1 MPTSIAE
8 GAGTAAAT
16 TLEELGVSSL
26 VEKSVGVKLLE
37 SVAASEPITRKLGAI
52 REARWPVQFSHV
64 IEPAQAFL
72 AAVIAHACHG
82 RPPDDRH
89 AADSTIWVLCPSVHS
104 QELLYESLLNWR
116 PDALFLPE
124 AELVA
129 VENVLP
135 DPEIAA
141 ERLALLME
149 IERDSGPRIIVA
161 TRASL
166 DQPAPE
172 RGTLQSAVSQLRR
185 GATAKMEQL
194 LDQLVASG
202 YERVAQVTTRGQFAV
217 RGGIV
222 DLYSWHASLPFR
234 LEFFGDQIESLRE
247 FDIDSQTSVRDLASV
262 AILLGAASPD
272 RSFLFSDQSGFVR
285 DYVAPNHLVIAIE
298 PDMERGAPAT
308 PGSPAFAALR
318 RGKLDVAPSNIQ
330 ISEGWIQTGP
340 EDFTGAFE
348 DCDIGEFAA
357 GDLALAEAKRAQFIQ
372 RLKEWRANNTRV
384 VIYFQTE
391 GENERFREIMAGAT
405 EGVDF
410 VEGTLRRGFCF
421 REANLVVLS
430 AAELFGRFAVHARR
444 HLRRAERN
452 RAQIDFS
459 ELNEGDLVVHL
470 EHGIGRFLG
479 LIKIPRSTGFQPVGP
494 AGVSSADSAS
504 KMLASPTDKM
514 SVLQEEQEVLG
525 LEFADEAKLYVPLE
539 QAYLVSRYVGAGKKS
554 PPLSSLGD
562 GKWARAKIKAAA
574 SIFDYAGKMLAI
586 QAERQMH
593 PGYAFAP
600 DTKWQAEFER
610 SFPFRETPDQMKAII
625 DAKIDMERPR
635 PMDRLICGDVGF
647 GKTEVAVR
655 AAFKA
660 VMAGKQVA
668 VLAPTTVLAQQHFEV
683 FRQRMLDYPVRIEM
697 LSRFRSQ
704 SEQKKVLQLL
714 HEGGVDIVIGTHR
727 LISGDVV
734 FKDLGVAII
743 DEEQRFGVL
752 HKEKFKELFKL
763 VDVLTLSATPIPRT
777 LYLSLVGVKD
787 MSTIETPPLNR
798 LPVETVVSAYDERI
812 IRTAIDRE
820 LERQGQVFFLHN
832 RVATIESARDRIVHL
847 CPQARVEIGH
857 GQMDADE
864 LEAVMARFIAGKTD
878 VLVCT
883 TIIES
888 GLDIPNANTIIIDR
902 ADQFGLAD
910 LYQLRGRVGRA
921 EHKAYAY
928 LLLPREMMTIGAA
941 RKRISA
947 IKQYSSL
954 GAGFRIAMRDL
965 EIRGAG
971 SILGTAQSGHIVAV
985 GFDLYCQLLKQAV
998 TQLKGEKPRLRLD
1011 VDLQLDFVVTNEA
1024 EYVPATKTRSGGL
1037 QSAEALGKAPILER
1051 IPAFIPVA
1059 YVSDPALRIR
1069 AYRNVAEV
1077 TSQEQLDRLQR
1088 DWRDRFGPVPPA
1100 VDNLFALIKIKLAAA
1115 ESGVSRVELRER
1127 KLMLTRHG
1135 DFILVAGKFPRL
1147 VAAKIDQYPREI
1159 QALIKKL

>member
-1 MPTSIAE
+1 
-8 GAGTAAAT
+8 
-16 TLEELGVSSL
+16 
-26 VEKSVGVKLLE
+26 VEKSAELLE
-37 SVAASEPITRKLGAI
+37 RVAASEPIARRLEAI
-52 REARWPVQFSHV
+52 QQAEWPVRFSHV
-64 IEPAQAFL
+64 IQPAQPFL
-72 AAVIAHACHG
+72 AAVIAHAHHAG
-82 RPPDDRH
+82 RVDKRY

-104 QELLYESLLNWR
+104 QEVFYESLLNWQ

-124 AELVA
+124 AELTGI
-129 VENVLP
+129 ENVLP

-141 ERLALLME
+141 ERLALFLQ
-149 IERDSGPRIIVA
+149 IERGHSPRVIVA
-161 TRASL
+161 TRAGL
-166 DQPAPE
+166 DQAAPK
-172 RGTLQSAVSQLRR
+172 RGNLDSAVVQLRR
-185 GATAKMEQL
+185 GATAEMQELLEQL
-194 LDQLVASG
+194 VGSG
-202 YERVAQVTTRGQFAV
+202 YERVSQVTTRGQFAV

-222 DLYSWHASLPFR
+222 DLYSWHAPLPFR

-247 FDIDSQTSVRDLASV
+247 FDIDTQTSVRDLRSV
-262 AILLGAASPD
+262 DILLNQGAA
-272 RSFLFSDQSGFVR
+272 DQSGSVR
-285 DYVAPNHLVIAIE
+285 DYIGEHDPVIDVE
-298 PDMERGAPAT
+298 PENTAMTGSAGEGART
-308 PGSPAFAALR
+308 PHGISP
-318 RGKLDVAPSNIQ
+318 VHIQ
-330 ISEGWIQTGP
+330 ISEGWIESGP
-340 EDFTGAFE
+340 ENFSGAFQ
-348 DCDIGEFAA
+348 DCEIGEFGA
-357 GDLALAEAKRAQFIQ
+357 GDLVLAEAKRAQFVE
-372 RLKEWRANNTRV
+372 RLKEWRANNARI

-391 GENERFREIMAGAT
+391 GEIERFREIM
-405 EGVDF
+405 EGTVEGIDF
-410 VEGTLRRGFCF
+410 VEGSLASGFCF
-421 REANLVVLS
+421 PAANLVVLS
-430 AAELFGRFAVHARR
+430 AAELFGRFAVHPRR
-444 HLRRAERN
+444 LLRIRRAERH

-459 ELNEGDLVVHL
+459 ELDEGDLVVHL

-479 LIKIPRSTGFQPVGP
+479 LTKVGRARPPGAAESTDRLPPSRDFYQNE
-494 AGVSSADSAS
+494 
-504 KMLASPTDKM
+504 
-514 SVLQEEQEVLG
+514 QQEVLAI
-525 LEFADEAKLYVPLE
+525 EFADEAKLYVPLE

-586 QAERQMH
+586 QAARQMQ
-593 PGYAFAP
+593 PGYAFTP

-625 DAKIDMERPR
+625 DTKIDMERPR

-660 VMAGKQVA
+660 VMDGRQVA

-683 FRQRMLDYPVRIEM
+683 FRQRMLEYPVRIEM

-714 HEGGVDIVIGTHR
+714 REGGVDIVIGTHR

-734 FKDLGVAII
+734 FKDLGVVVI

-787 MSTIETPPLNR
+787 MSTIETPPPNR

-812 IRTAIDRE
+812 IRAAIDRE

-832 RVATIESARDRIVHL
+832 RVATIERMRERILHL
-847 CPQARVEIGH
+847 CPQARVEMGH

-928 LLLPREMMTIGAA
+928 LLLPREMMTVGAA

-998 TQLKGEKPRLRLD
+998 AQLKGQKPRLRLD
-1011 VDLQLDFVVTNEA
+1011 VDVRLDFVVTNETEFIA
-1024 EYVPATKTRSGGL
+1024 PPTRPNGFPAANAISV
-1037 QSAEALGKAPILER
+1037 GKAPLPER

-1059 YVSDPALRIR
+1059 YVSDPAMRIR
-1069 AYRNVAEV
+1069 SYREIAEI
-1077 TSQEQLDRLQR
+1077 TSREHFERLRR
-1088 DWRDRFGPVPPA
+1088 DWRDRFGPFPPA
-1100 VDNLFALIKIKLAAA
+1100 VDNLFVLVEIKLAAA
-1115 ESGVSRVELRER
+1115 ESGVSRVEVRER
-1127 KLMLTRHG
+1127 KVMLTRHG

-1147 VAAKIDQYPREI
+1147 VGSKIDQHLPEI
-1159 QALIKKL
+1159 VELIKKL

>member
-1 MPTSIAE
+1 
-8 GAGTAAAT
+8 
-16 TLEELGVSSL
+16 
-26 VEKSVGVKLLE
+26 VEKPIGRELLE
-37 SVAASEPITRKLGAI
+37 RVAASEPIARKLHAI
-52 REARWPVQFSHV
+52 RDAQWPVQFSHV
-64 IEPAQAFL
+64 IQPAQPFL
-72 AAVIAHACHG
+72 AAIISHAWHQ
-82 RPPDDRH
+82 RSPDHRH
-89 AADSTIWVLCPSVHS
+89 ASNSAIWILCPSVHS
-104 QELLYESLLNWR
+104 QESLYESLLNWQ
-116 PDALFLPE
+116 PDAFFLPE
-124 AELVA
+124 AEFGA
-129 VENVLP
+129 AENVLP

-141 ERLALLME
+141 ERLAVLMQ
-149 IERDSGPRIIVA
+149 IGCGTGQHVIVA

-166 DQPAPE
+166 DQAAPKH
-172 RGTLQSAVSQLRR
+172 GALDSAVTQLQR
-185 GATAKMEQL
+185 GAASKMESL
-194 LDQLVASG
+194 LEGLVRSS

-222 DLYSWHASLPFR
+222 DLYSWQAPMPFR
-234 LEFFGDQIESLRE
+234 VEFFGDQIESLRE
-247 FDIDSQTSVRDLASV
+247 FDIDTQTSVRDLKSV
-262 AILLGAASPD
+262 DILLDQGA
-272 RSFLFSDQSGFVR
+272 LDQSSQVR
-285 DYVAPNHLVIAIE
+285 DYVSPNDLRIDIE
-298 PDMERGAPAT
+298 PEEVSTAQ
-308 PGSPAFAALR
+308 
-318 RGKLDVAPSNIQ
+318 IQ
-330 ISEGWIQTGP
+330 ISEGWIETGP
-340 EDFTGAFE
+340 EDFSGAFQ
-348 DCDIGEFAA
+348 DCEIGEFAV
-357 GDLALAEAKRAQFIQ
+357 GDLVLAEAKRAQFIEHLQ
-372 RLKEWRANNTRV
+372 EWRGNDAKI

-391 GENERFREIMAGAT
+391 GEIERFREIMAGSI
-405 EGVDF
+405 EGVNF
-410 VEGTLRRGFCF
+410 VEGTLARGFCF
-421 REANLVVLS
+421 PASNLVVLS
-430 AAELFGRFAVHARR
+430 AAELFGRFAAHPRR
-444 HLRRAERN
+444 RLRRAERH

-470 EHGIGRFLG
+470 EHGVGRFLG
-479 LIKIPRSTGFQPVGP
+479 LVKIGRARPPG
-494 AGVSSADSAS
+494 A
-504 KMLASPTDKM
+504 PTPEVTDG
-514 SVLQEEQEVLG
+514 LPQRRDPYQEEQQEVLA

-554 PPLSSLGD
+554 PTLSSLGD
-562 GKWARAKIKAAA
+562 GRWARAKIKAAA
-574 SIFDYAGKMLAI
+574 SIFDYAGKMLAV
-586 QAERQMH
+586 QAERETH

-600 DTKWQAEFER
+600 DTKWQAEFEH

-625 DAKIDMERPR
+625 DTKIDMERLR

-647 GKTEVAVR
+647 GKTVVAVR

-660 VMAGKQVA
+660 VMDGKQVA

-714 HEGGVDIVIGTHR
+714 REGGVDIVIGTHR

-734 FKDLGVAII
+734 FKDLALVVI

-798 LPVETVVSAYDERI
+798 LPVETVVSAYDEQL
-812 IRTAIDRE
+812 IRAAIDRE

-832 RVATIESARDRIVHL
+832 RVATIQRVRDRIVDL
-847 CPQARVEIGH
+847 CPSGRVEIGH

-864 LEAVMARFIAGKTD
+864 LEGVMARFIAGKTD

-928 LLLPREMMTIGAA
+928 LLLPREMMTVGAA

-971 SILGTAQSGHIVAV
+971 SMLGTAQSGHIIAI

-998 TQLKGEKPRLRLD
+998 TQLKGKKPRFRLD
-1011 VDLQLDFVVTNEA
+1011 VDLKLDFVATNEA
-1024 EYVPATKTRSGGL
+1024 EFVATPNLGVGESGSL
-1037 QSAEALGKAPILER
+1037 PYK
-1051 IPAFIPVA
+1051 IPAFIPIT
-1059 YVSDPALRIR
+1059 YVSDPSLRIR
-1069 AYRNVAEV
+1069 AYRDVAEIA
-1077 TSQEQLDRLQR
+1077 THEQLRRLGR
-1088 DWRDRFGPVPPA
+1088 DWRDRFGPFPAA
-1100 VDNLFALIKIKLAAA
+1100 VDNLFGLIEIKLAGAK
-1115 ESGVSRVELRER
+1115 SGINRVEVRER
-1127 KLMLTRHG
+1127 KLMLTRRG

-1147 VAAKIDQYPREI
+1147 VGAKIEQHLGEI
-1159 QALIKKL
+1159 QELIKKL

>member
-1 MPTSIAE
+1 
-8 GAGTAAAT
+8 
-16 TLEELGVSSL
+16 
-26 VEKSVGVKLLE
+26 
-37 SVAASEPITRKLGAI
+37 
-52 REARWPVQFSHV
+52 
-64 IEPAQAFL
+64 
-72 AAVIAHACHG
+72 
-82 RPPDDRH
+82 
-89 AADSTIWVLCPSVHS
+89 
-104 QELLYESLLNWR
+104 
-116 PDALFLPE
+116 
-124 AELVA
+124 
-129 VENVLP
+129 
-135 DPEIAA
+135 
-141 ERLALLME
+141 
-149 IERDSGPRIIVA
+149 
-161 TRASL
+161 
-166 DQPAPE
+166 
-172 RGTLQSAVSQLRR
+172 
-185 GATAKMEQL
+185 
-194 LDQLVASG
+194 
-202 YERVAQVTTRGQFAV
+202 
-217 RGGIV
+217 
-222 DLYSWHASLPFR
+222 
-234 LEFFGDQIESLRE
+234 
-247 FDIDSQTSVRDLASV
+247 
-262 AILLGAASPD
+262 
-272 RSFLFSDQSGFVR
+272 
-285 DYVAPNHLVIAIE
+285 
-298 PDMERGAPAT
+298 
-308 PGSPAFAALR
+308 
-318 RGKLDVAPSNIQ
+318 
-330 ISEGWIQTGP
+330 
-340 EDFTGAFE
+340 
-348 DCDIGEFAA
+348 
-357 GDLALAEAKRAQFIQ
+357 
-372 RLKEWRANNTRV
+372 
-384 VIYFQTE
+384 
-391 GENERFREIMAGAT
+391 MAGAI

-410 VEGTLRRGFCF
+410 VEGTLARGFCF
-421 REANLVVLS
+421 PAANLVVLS
-430 AAELFGRFAVHARR
+430 AAELFGRFAAHPRR
-444 HLRRAERN
+444 RLRRAERN

-479 LIKIPRSTGFQPVGP
+479 LLHLPKSPHTVE
-494 AGVSSADSAS
+494 AGVSPALTKGAADTA
-504 KMLASPTDKM
+504 ATTDGT
-514 SVLQEEQEVLG
+514 QEVLA

-562 GKWARAKIKAAA
+562 GRWARAKIKAAA
-574 SIFDYAGKMLAI
+574 SIFDYAGKMLAV

-600 DTKWQAEFER
+600 DTKWQAEFEH
-610 SFPFRETPDQMKAII
+610 SFPFRETPDQMRAII
-625 DAKIDMERPR
+625 DTKIGMERPR

-660 VMAGKQVA
+660 VMDGKQVA

-704 SEQKKVLQLL
+704 SEQKKVLRLL
-714 HEGGVDIVIGTHR
+714 REGGVDIVIGTHR

-734 FKDLGVAII
+734 FKDLGLVVI

-798 LPVETVVSAYDERI
+798 LPVETVVSAYDERL
-812 IRTAIDRE
+812 IRAAIDRE

-832 RVATIESARDRIVHL
+832 RVATIERVRDRIVDL

-864 LEAVMARFIAGKTD
+864 LEGVMARFVAGKTD

-928 LLLPREMMTIGAA
+928 LLLPREMMTVGAA

-971 SILGTAQSGHIVAV
+971 SMLGTAQSGHIVAV

-998 TQLKGEKPRLRLD
+998 AQLKGKKPRFRLD
-1011 VDLQLDFVVTNEA
+1011 VDLQ
-1024 EYVPATKTRSGGL
+1024 P
-1037 QSAEALGKAPILER
+1037 
-1051 IPAFIPVA
+1051 
-1059 YVSDPALRIR
+1059 
-1069 AYRNVAEV
+1069 
-1077 TSQEQLDRLQR
+1077 
-1088 DWRDRFGPVPPA
+1088 RFC
-1100 VDNLFALIKIKLAAA
+1100 
-1115 ESGVSRVELRER
+1115 
-1127 KLMLTRHG
+1127 RH
-1135 DFILVAGKFPRL
+1135 K
-1147 VAAKIDQYPREI
+1147 
-1159 QALIKKL
+1159 

>member
-1 MPTSIAE
+1 M
-8 GAGTAAAT
+8 
-16 TLEELGVSSL
+16 
-26 VEKSVGVKLLE
+26 EKSAELLE
-37 SVAASEPITRKLGAI
+37 RVAASEPIARRLDAI
-52 REARWPVQFSHV
+52 QRAEWPVRFSHV
-64 IEPAQAFL
+64 ISAAQPFVAG
-72 AAVIAHACHG
+72 VIANAYYSSQV
-82 RPPDDRH
+82 DKQ
-89 AADSTIWVLCPSVHS
+89 AAGDSTMWILCPSVHS
-104 QELLYESLLNWR
+104 QEVFYGSLLNWQ

-124 AELVA
+124 AELSGI
-129 VENVLP
+129 ENVLP

-141 ERLALLME
+141 ERLALFLQ
-149 IERDSGPRIIVA
+149 IQRDTSPRIIVG
-161 TRASL
+161 TRAGL
-166 DQPAPE
+166 DQAAPKPE
-172 RGTLQSAVSQLRR
+172 SLEAAVLKLRR
-185 GATAKMEQL
+185 GATAEMESL
-194 LDQLVASG
+194 LERLAGSG
-202 YERVAQVTTRGQFAV
+202 YERVSQVTTRGQFAV

-222 DLYSWHASLPFR
+222 DLYSWHAPLPFR

-247 FDIDSQTSVRDLASV
+247 FDIDTQTSVRDLRSIE
-262 AILLGAASPD
+262 ILLNQGTAH
-272 RSFLFSDQSGFVR
+272 QSNVVR
-285 DYVAPNHLVIAIE
+285 DYIRRNDLLIEIE
-298 PDMERGAPAT
+298 PTLEDEAQAT
-308 PGSPAFAALR
+308 GSSSGLASSC
-318 RGKLDVAPSNIQ
+318 VQ
-330 ISEGWIQTGP
+330 ITEGWIESGP
-340 EDFTGAFE
+340 EDFSGAFQ
-348 DCDIGEFAA
+348 DCEIGEFGA
-357 GDLALAEAKRAQFIQ
+357 GDLVLAEAKRAQFVD
-372 RLKEWRANNTRV
+372 RLNEWRTNNARV
-384 VIYFQTE
+384 AIYFQTE
-391 GENERFREIMAGAT
+391 GEIERFREIMAGAV
-405 EGVDF
+405 EDIDF
-410 VEGTLRRGFCF
+410 VEGTLARGFCF
-421 REANLVVLS
+421 PAANLVVLS
-430 AAELFGRFAVHARR
+430 AAELFGRFAVHPRR
-444 HLRRAERN
+444 LLRLRRAERH

-459 ELNEGDLVVHL
+459 ELAEGDFVVHL

-479 LIKIPRSTGFQPVGP
+479 LTKVGRTCPSVPSLEAPARPPV
-494 AGVSSADSAS
+494 ARY
-504 KMLASPTDKM
+504 
-514 SVLQEEQEVLG
+514 QEEQQEVLAI
-525 LEFADEAKLYVPLE
+525 EFADEAKLYVPLE

-554 PPLSSLGD
+554 PVLSSLGD
-562 GKWARAKIKAAA
+562 GKWGRAKIKAAA
-574 SIFDYAGKMLAI
+574 SVFDYAGKMLAI
-586 QAERQMH
+586 QAERQMQ

-625 DAKIDMERPR
+625 DTKIDMERPR

-660 VMAGKQVA
+660 VMEGKQVA

-683 FRQRMLDYPVRIEM
+683 FRQRMLEYPVRIEM

-704 SEQKKVLQLL
+704 SEQKKVLKLL
-714 HEGGVDIVIGTHR
+714 RQGGVDIVIGTHR

-734 FKDLGVAII
+734 FKDLGLVVI

-812 IRTAIDRE
+812 IRAAIDRE

-832 RVATIESARDRIVHL
+832 RVASIERVRQRIVDL
-847 CPQARVEIGH
+847 CPQPRVEIGH
-857 GQMDADE
+857 GQMNADE
-864 LEAVMARFIAGKTD
+864 LEAVMARFIAGQTD

-928 LLLPREMMTIGAA
+928 LLLPREMMTVGAA

-971 SILGTAQSGHIVAV
+971 SMLGTAQSGHIMAV

-998 TQLKGEKPRLRLD
+998 AQLKGQKPRLRLD
-1011 VDLQLDFVVTNEA
+1011 VDVRLDFVVTNEA
-1024 EYVPATKTRSGGL
+1024 EFIAPPTKPVGFPAPNGVET
-1037 QSAEALGKAPILER
+1037 GKAPLPER

-1059 YVSDPALRIR
+1059 YVSDPAMRIR
-1069 AYRNVAEV
+1069 SYRDIAEI
-1077 TSQEQLDRLQR
+1077 TSREQLAQLGR
-1088 DWRDRFGPVPPA
+1088 DWRDRFGPFPPA
-1100 VDNLFALIKIKLAAA
+1100 VDSLFMLAEIKLAAA
-1115 ESGVSRVELRER
+1115 ESGVNRVEVRER
-1127 KLMLTRHG
+1127 KVMLTRHG

-1147 VAAKIDQYPREI
+1147 VASKIDQHLPELVE
-1159 QALIKKL
+1159 LIKKL

>member
-1 MPTSIAE
+1 
-8 GAGTAAAT
+8 
-16 TLEELGVSSL
+16 
-26 VEKSVGVKLLE
+26 VEKSIGRQLLE
-37 SVAASEPITRKLGAI
+37 TVAATEPIGRKLQELQ
-52 REARWPVQFSHV
+52 EAQWPVRFSLV
-64 IEPAQAFL
+64 IQPAQPFL
-72 AAVIAHACHG
+72 AAVIAHAYHR
-82 RPPDDRH
+82 RPTRDRRS
-89 AADSTIWVLCPSVHS
+89 ADSTIWVLCPSVHS
-104 QELLYESLLNWR
+104 QELFYESLLNWQ

-141 ERLALLME
+141 ERLALLTE
-149 IERDSGPRIIVA
+149 IERGNGPRIIVA
-161 TRASL
+161 TCASL
-166 DQPAPE
+166 DQRAPK
-172 RGTLQSAVSQLRR
+172 RGTLQSAVTQLRR
-185 GATAKMEQL
+185 GTTLEMEQL
-194 LDQLVASG
+194 LDQLVGSG
-202 YERVAQVTTRGQFAV
+202 YERAAQVTTRGQFAV

-222 DLYSWHASLPFR
+222 DLFSWQAPLPFR

-247 FDIDSQTSVRDLASV
+247 FDIDNQTSVRDLSSADV
-262 AILLGAASPD
+262 LLRPAD
-272 RSFLFSDQSGFVR
+272 DQAGVIR
-285 DYVAPNHLVIAIE
+285 DYVAPNHLIIDIE
-298 PDMERGAPAT
+298 RAMEGGALGT
-308 PGSPAFAALR
+308 PESR
-318 RGKLDVAPSNIQ
+318 ERVPSHIQ
-330 ISEGWIQTGP
+330 ISEGWIETGP
-340 EDFTGAFE
+340 EDFSGAFE

-357 GDLALAEAKRAQFIQ
+357 GDLVLAEAKRAQFVD
-372 RLKEWRANNTRV
+372 RLNEWRANNARI

-391 GENERFREIMAGAT
+391 GEIERFREIMSGT
-405 EGVDF
+405 IEGVDF
-410 VEGTLRRGFCF
+410 VEGTLARGFCF
-421 REANLVVLS
+421 PAANLVVLS

-444 HLRRAERN
+444 HLRRAERH

-479 LIKIPRSTGFQPVGP
+479 LMKLPVTEGRT
-494 AGVSSADSAS
+494 A
-504 KMLASPTDKM
+504 ASPASLELRSPEKARLVET
-514 SVLQEEQEVLG
+514 EVLA

-562 GKWARAKIKAAA
+562 GRWARAKVKAAA

-625 DAKIDMERPR
+625 DTKIDMERLR

-660 VMAGKQVA
+660 VMDGRQVA
-668 VLAPTTVLAQQHFEV
+668 MLAPTTVLAQQHFEV

-714 HEGGVDIVIGTHR
+714 REGGVDIVIGTHR
-727 LISGDVV
+727 LISGDLV
-734 FKDLGVAII
+734 FKDLGLVVI

-763 VDVLTLSATPIPRT
+763 IDVLTLSATPIPRT

-812 IRTAIDRE
+812 IRAAIDRE

-832 RVATIESARDRIVHL
+832 RVATIERARDRIVHL

-928 LLLPREMMTIGAA
+928 LLLPSEMMTIGAA

-971 SILGTAQSGHIVAV
+971 SMLGTAQSGHIVAV

-998 TQLKGEKPRLRLD
+998 AQLKGDKPRLRLE
-1011 VDLQLDFVVTNEA
+1011 VDLLLDFVVTNEA
-1024 EYVPATKTRSGGL
+1024 EFVAPPKVPVQQTDSFPHK
-1037 QSAEALGKAPILER
+1037 
-1051 IPAFIPVA
+1051 IPAFIPVT

-1069 AYRNVAEV
+1069 AYRDVAEI
-1077 TSQEQLDRLQR
+1077 TSHAQLDRLR
-1088 DWRDRFGPVPPA
+1088 REWRDRFGPFPPA
-1100 VDNLFALIKIKLAAA
+1100 ADNLFALIEIKLAAA
-1115 ESGVSRVELRER
+1115 ESGVTRVEVRER
-1127 KLMLTRHG
+1127 KLMLTRQG

-1147 VAAKIDQYPREI
+1147 VATKTEQRLGEI
-1159 QALIKKL
+1159 VELIKKL

>member
-1 MPTSIAE
+1 
-8 GAGTAAAT
+8 
-16 TLEELGVSSL
+16 
-26 VEKSVGVKLLE
+26 VEKSAELLE
-37 SVAASEPITRKLGAI
+37 RVAASDPITGRLEAI
-52 REARWPVQFSHV
+52 QRAAWPVRFSHV
-64 IEPAQAFL
+64 IQPAQPFL
-72 AAVIAHACHG
+72 AAVIANVLHRSHG
-82 RPPDDRH
+82 EKRN
-89 AADSTIWVLCPSVHS
+89 ADHSTIWILCPGVHS
-104 QELLYESLLNWR
+104 QEVFYESLLNWQ

-124 AELVA
+124 AELTGI
-129 VENVLP
+129 ENVLP

-141 ERLALLME
+141 ERLALFLQ
-149 IERDSGPRIIVA
+149 IERGGNSKIIVA

-166 DQPAPE
+166 DQPAPK
-172 RGTLQSAVSQLRR
+172 RGTLESAVVQLRR
-185 GATAKMEQL
+185 GATAEMQQL
-194 LDQLVASG
+194 LGRLSGSG
-202 YERVAQVTTRGQFAV
+202 YERVSQVTTRGQLAV

-222 DLYSWHASLPFR
+222 DLYSWHAPLPFR

-247 FDIDSQTSVRDLASV
+247 FDIDTQTSLRDLRSID
-262 AILLGAASPD
+262 ILLHQAAA
-272 RSFLFSDQSGFVR
+272 DQSALVR
-285 DYVAPNHLVIAIE
+285 DYVRERDLIIDIE
-298 PDMERGAPAT
+298 PDLEDRT
-308 PGSPAFAALR
+308 PETPDAQE
-318 RGKLDVAPSNIQ
+318 VAPPHVQ
-330 ISEGWIQTGP
+330 ISEGWIESGP
-340 EDFTGAFE
+340 EDFSGAFQ
-348 DCDIGEFAA
+348 DCEIGEFGA
-357 GDLALAEAKRAQFIQ
+357 GDLVLAEAKRAQFVD
-372 RLKEWRANNTRV
+372 RLNEWRANNARI

-391 GENERFREIMAGAT
+391 GEIERFREIMAGT
-405 EGVDF
+405 IEGIDF
-410 VEGTLRRGFCF
+410 VEGTLARGFCF
-421 REANLVVLS
+421 PGANLVVLS
-430 AAELFGRFAVHARR
+430 AAELFGRFAVHPRR
-444 HLRRAERN
+444 LLRLRRAERH

-459 ELNEGDLVVHL
+459 ELSEGDLVVHL
-470 EHGIGRFLG
+470 EHGIARFLG
-479 LIKIPRSTGFQPVGP
+479 LEKFPVGQAHRLPDTEQAPTKAFGISPQQP
-494 AGVSSADSAS
+494 AQ
-504 KMLASPTDKM
+504 P
-514 SVLQEEQEVLG
+514 QEVLV

-539 QAYLVSRYVGAGKKS
+539 QAYLVSRYVGAGKRS

-562 GKWARAKIKAAA
+562 GKWARAKIKTAA

-586 QAERQMH
+586 QAERQMRS
-593 PGYAFAP
+593 GYAFGP

-625 DAKIDMERPR
+625 DTKIDMERPR

-655 AAFKA
+655 AAFKS
-660 VMAGKQVA
+660 VMEGKQVA

-683 FRQRMLDYPVRIEM
+683 FRQRMLEYPVRIEM
-697 LSRFRSQ
+697 LSRFRSP
-704 SEQKKVLQLL
+704 SEQKKVLRLL
-714 HEGGVDIVIGTHR
+714 REGGVDIVIGTHR

-734 FKDLGVAII
+734 FKDLGLVVI

-812 IRTAIDRE
+812 IRAAIDRE

-832 RVATIESARDRIVHL
+832 RVASIERVRERIGHL
-847 CPQARVEIGH
+847 CPQARIEIGH

-928 LLLPREMMTIGAA
+928 LLLPREMMTVGAA

-971 SILGTAQSGHIVAV
+971 SILGTAQSGHIMAV

-998 TQLKGEKPRLRLD
+998 AQLKGQKPRHRLD
-1011 VDLQLDFVVTNEA
+1011 VDVRIDFVVTNEA
-1024 EYVPATKTRSGGL
+1024 EFITSPPKSGEL
-1037 QSAEALGKAPILER
+1037 QSAAALGIER

-1059 YVSDPALRIR
+1059 YVSDPAMRIR
-1069 AYRNVAEV
+1069 SYREIAGI
-1077 TSQEQLDRLQR
+1077 TSHEQLERLRR
-1088 DWRDRFGPVPPA
+1088 DWRDRFGAFPPA
-1100 VDNLFALIKIKLAAA
+1100 VDNLFTLVEIKLAAA
-1115 ESGVSRVELRER
+1115 ESGLSRVEIRER
-1127 KLMLTRHG
+1127 KVMLTRHG

-1147 VAAKIDQYPREI
+1147 VGSKIDQYLPEI
-1159 QALIKKL
+1159 VELIKRL

>member
-1 MPTSIAE
+1 MQ
-8 GAGTAAAT
+8 
-16 TLEELGVSSL
+16 
-26 VEKSVGVKLLE
+26 KSRRTDLLE
-37 SVAASEPITRKLGAI
+37 IAAASEPVTRKIRAI
-52 REARWPVQFSHV
+52 ERAQWPVQFSHV
-64 IEPAQAFL
+64 IQSAQAFL
-72 AAVIAHACHG
+72 VATIA
-82 RPPDDRH
+82 RKIDK
-89 AADSTIWVLCPSVHS
+89 TIWVLCPNVHS
-104 QELLYESLLNWR
+104 QELLYESVLNWH
-116 PDALFLPE
+116 PTALFLPE
-124 AELVA
+124 AEFAA
-129 VENVLP
+129 VENILP

-141 ERLALLME
+141 ERLALLTQV
-149 IERDSGPRIIVA
+149 ERETDSHLIVA

-166 DQPAPE
+166 DQAAPR
-172 RGTLQSAVSQLRR
+172 RGALQSAVAQLRR
-185 GATAKMEQL
+185 GANEKMEHLLEQL
-194 LDQLVASG
+194 AAAA
-202 YERVAQVTTRGQFAV
+202 YERVAQVTTRGLFAV

-222 DLYSWHASLPFR
+222 DVYSWQAPLPVR

-247 FDIDSQTSVRDLASV
+247 FDIDTQTSVRDLTSV
-262 AILLGAASPD
+262 DIFLGATE
-272 RSFLFSDQSGFVR
+272 DQSGVVR
-285 DYVAPNHLVIAIE
+285 DYVARDHLKVDIE
-298 PDMERGAPAT
+298 PEKTSNA
-308 PGSPAFAALR
+308 
-318 RGKLDVAPSNIQ
+318 NIQ
-330 ISEGWIQTGP
+330 TSEGWIEIGP
-340 EDFTGAFE
+340 EDFSGAFQ
-348 DCDIGEFAA
+348 DCEIGEFAI
-357 GDLALAEAKRAQFIQ
+357 GDLILIETKRAQFAA
-372 RLKEWRANNTRV
+372 RLKEWRANKARI

-391 GENERFREIMAGAT
+391 GEIERFREIMGDA
-405 EGVDF
+405 VDDVDL
-410 VEGTLRRGFCF
+410 VEGALASGFCF
-421 REANLVVLS
+421 PAANLVVLS
-430 AAELFGRFAVHARR
+430 AAELFGRLAAHGRR
-444 HLRRAERN
+444 RLRRAERH

-470 EHGIGRFLG
+470 EHGVGRFLG
-479 LIKIPRSTGFQPVGP
+479 LIRLAPVA
-494 AGVSSADSAS
+494 AGVSP
-504 KMLASPTDKM
+504 ASPNIATGTAAPIDG
-514 SVLQEEQEVLG
+514 SQEVLA

-539 QAYLVSRYVGAGKKS
+539 QAYLVSRYVGVGKKS

-562 GKWARAKIKAAA
+562 AKWMRAKKNAAA
-574 SIFDYAGKMLAI
+574 SVFDYAGKMLAV

-593 PGYAFAP
+593 PGHAFAL
-600 DTKWQAEFER
+600 DSKWQAEFEH
-610 SFPFRETPDQMKAII
+610 SFPFRETPDQLKAII
-625 DAKIDMERPR
+625 DTKIDMERLQ

-647 GKTEVAVR
+647 GKTEVAIR

-660 VMAGKQVA
+660 VMDGKQVA

-697 LSRFRSQ
+697 LSRFRSPG
-704 SEQKKVLQLL
+704 EQKKILQLL
-714 HEGGVDIVIGTHR
+714 REGGVDIVIGTHR

-734 FKDLGVAII
+734 FKDLGLVVI

-812 IRTAIDRE
+812 VREAINRE

-832 RVATIESARDRIVHL
+832 RVMTIERARDRIIHL
-847 CPQARVEIGH
+847 CPQARVEVGH
-857 GQMDADE
+857 GQMESDE
-864 LEAVMARFIAGKTD
+864 LEAVMARFIAGKID

-902 ADQFGLAD
+902 ADRFGLAD

-941 RKRISA
+941 RKRINA

-971 SILGTAQSGHIVAV
+971 SILGTAQSGHIMAV

-998 TQLKGEKPRLRLD
+998 AQLKGEKLRLRLD
-1011 VDLQLDFVVTNEA
+1011 VDLRLDFVATNEA
-1024 EYVPATKTRSGGL
+1024 EFVQARSGGVKSPL
-1037 QSAEALGKAPILER
+1037 LEGEAR
-1051 IPAFIPVA
+1051 VPAFVPSSFISEA
-1059 YVSDPALRIR
+1059 ALRIR
-1069 AYRNVAEV
+1069 AYRDLAQI
-1077 TSQEQLDRLQR
+1077 TTHEQLECLRR
-1088 DWRDRFGPVPPA
+1088 DWRDRFGPLPPA
-1100 VDNLFALIKIKLAAA
+1100 VDNLFLLTEIKLAAA
-1115 ESGVSRVELRER
+1115 KSGVNRIEVRER

-1147 VAAKIDQYPREI
+1147 VAAGIEQHLGEI
-1159 QALIKKL
+1159 LELIKKL